1 MQCVKTKICKFYKC
15 WQFFKKDI
23 VPTKNAFSFALLLL
37 LHHNL
42 EHCRSIYGKIRARE
56 MLLWSLDTFQI
67 SSSRSMFLIVVPFL
81 TPFLYGMIRKLHTT
95 GMHTRLTDKQT
106 KNLAWRAWLCFC
118 YVFSLNES
126 SSSHGLVD
134 SHAMDSSVPLKS
146 VSALEVSSRTRKFGK
161 EIKNQKRVCVSLELE
176 TSDIMVTHCS
186 NEFEEV
192 IRNHRKKQIKI

>member
-1 MQCVKTKICKFYKC
+1 MLAIIQKRNCANQKCFYICFVVTFASQSRTLPQYLWKNKSKRNVTLVVGYFPD
-15 WQFFKKDI
+15 QFI
-23 VPTKNAFSFALLLL
+23 SLYVP
-37 LHHNL
+37 
-42 EHCRSIYGKIRARE
+42 Y
-56 MLLWSLDTFQI
+56 
-67 SSSRSMFLIVVPFL
+67 SSSVPYS
-81 TPFLYGMIRKLHTT
+81 FLYGMIRKLHTT

-161 EIKNQKRVCVSLELE
+161 EIKNQKRGCVSLELE